1 MERIMVEILTRSEKE
16 TEKLGEKLGKLL
28 KPGTIILIKGDL
40 GVGKTVLTR
49 GIARGLGIDE
59 PITSPTFT
67 LLHQY
72 KGRLPLYHFDIYRIG
87 DPEEMYDIGYEEFF
101 YGDGVTVVEW
111 PEKMEWLLPEEY
123 LEIKIERTPLDGQ
136 DGRRISIAG
145 KGAQYE
151 NLEGELA
158 EDESTGS

>member
-1 MERIMVEILTRSEKE
+1 
-16 TEKLGEKLGKLL
+16 
-28 KPGTIILIKGDL
+28 
-40 GVGKTVLTR
+40 
-49 GIARGLGIDE
+49 
-59 PITSPTFT
+59 
-67 LLHQY
+67 
-72 KGRLPLYHFDIYRIG
+72 
-87 DPEEMYDIGYEEFF
+87 MYDIGYEEFF

-158 EDESTGS
+158 EDEDTGS

>member
-1 MERIMVEILTRSEKE
+1 MVEFLTDSEKE
-16 TEKLGEKLGKLL
+16 TEKLGEKLGKIL
-28 KPGTIILIKGDL
+28 KPGTIILIRGDL
-40 GVGKTVLTR
+40 GAGKTVLSR
-49 GIARGLGIDE
+49 GIARGLGIE
-59 PITSPTFT
+59 EAITSPTFT
-67 LLHQY
+67 LVHQY

-111 PEKMEWLLPEEY
+111 PEKMEWLLPDEY
-123 LEIKIERTPLDGQ
+123 LEIKIERLPSNGQ
-136 DGRRISIAG
+136 DVRRISIAG